1 MQLVALNEAEGGS
14 VRGVFRPWSQRLDL
28 TLPTLDSNDDDP
40 ELLIHVPFNGCVK
53 IKVDTLIQ
61 PMHTIEFSGTKV
73 TKCIYSINDLQRF
86 RYLIIVSSSH
96 VLRLFPSSEDQMGK
110 RRPSFEPL

>member
-1 MQLVALNEAEGGS
+1 MACMQMLALNEAEAGS

-28 TLPTLDSNDDDP
+28 TLPTLNSNDDDP

-61 PMHTIEFSGTKV
+61 PMHTIGFSGMAK
-73 TKCIYSINDLQRF
+73 LQNV
-86 RYLIIVSSSH
+86 YIALMTCSASVI
-96 VLRLFPSSEDQMGK
+96 
-110 RRPSFEPL
+110 